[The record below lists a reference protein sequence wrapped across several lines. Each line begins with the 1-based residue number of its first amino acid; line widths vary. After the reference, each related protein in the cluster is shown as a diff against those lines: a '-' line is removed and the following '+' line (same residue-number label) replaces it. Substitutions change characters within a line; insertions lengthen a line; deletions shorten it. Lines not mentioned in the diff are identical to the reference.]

1 MSSERPIRCEY
12 CRTAGKPID
21 GSACN
26 FVQAINAF
34 TRLRFDRLSSGLS
47 RAQLHKKLAEQDGS
61 LEAEAEKA
69 KAFGCER
76 IIRAEE

>member
-12 CRTAGKPID
+12 CRTAGKPVD

-34 TRLRFDRLSSGLS
+34 TRLRFDKLSARLS
-47 RAQLHKKLAEQDGS
+47 RDQLHKKLAEQDGR
-61 LEAEAEKA
+61 LEAEAAKA
-69 KAFGCER
+69 KTYGCER